1 MVVFPDPPYF
11 PDANP
16 MRFILLSA
24 LVAFAVSNSTAL
36 ADYMI
41 GSVAFNSSR
50 TPGTGSLNQSITFS
64 NVTSNLDVS
73 GDFTGLPVGTAW
85 GGFTLAAA
93 DSTGQVINISS
104 AGFGLFSGI
113 VTADSTEYKFGG
125 QYFRN
130 VTINGSWT
138 PGNLSFFASYLQPHM
153 ADIAISF
160 NRLSS
165 ATSALNSA
173 ITFQAYGMAP
183 VPEPSTFA
191 VMGTALVGLVWMRRR
206 RMAAKPATEQ
216 P

>member
-1 MVVFPDPPYF
+1 
-11 PDANP
+11 

-24 LVAFAVSNSTAL
+24 LVAVAVSNSTAL

-73 GDFTGLPVGTAW
+73 GDFAGLPVGTAW

-93 DSTGQVINISS
+93 DSTGQVINISN
-104 AGFGLFSGI
+104 AGFGVFSGV
-113 VTADSTEYKFGG
+113 VTADSGEFAFGPPTSLLF
-125 QYFRN
+125 FRN
-130 VTINGSWT
+130 VTIGGSWT
-138 PGNLSFFASYLQPHM
+138 PGNLSQFAGYVKPHV
-153 ADIAISF
+153 ADIAIAF
-160 NRLSS
+160 TRTNL
-165 ATSALNSA
+165 AGAALNSA
-173 ITFQAYGMAP
+173 ITFQAHGMAP

-206 RMAAKPATEQ
+206 RIAVKPATEHTKV
-216 P
+216 